1 MTDSSTGGRAA
12 ARIVRAGADSAG
24 QALGALFGAVG
35 QVRGDRAL
43 HRRGATYA
51 ALATMHGDTTSGV
64 PWLDTAGTTPVVVRV
79 SRATGLPSPW
89 PDVHGIAVHVPA
101 EALSRPDGAD
111 LLFASTG
118 DSGLGRFV
126 LAARREAAG
135 GPLTTLLPVRT
146 AAGPMVFRLLAVG
159 RPATSASDLVGA
171 RYQLAYAVGVRP
183 WTVVGEIVVGAREG
197 RQVDRRRHDPVL
209 HTLPGT
215 EQYPVVVGLREPAY
229 RAARRVPAS

>member
-12 ARIVRAGADSAG
+12 TRIMRAGAGSAG

-35 QVRGDRAL
+35 RVRGDRAL
-43 HRRGATYA
+43 HPRGATYA
-51 ALATMHGDTTSGV
+51 ALATMRGDVTSGV
-64 PWLDTAGTTPVVVRV
+64 PWLDTAATTPVVVRV

-101 EALSRPDGAD
+101 EVLSRPDGAD

-126 LAARREAAG
+126 LAPRREAAG

-146 AAGPMVFRLLAVG
+146 AAGPMLFRLRPVG
-159 RPATSASDLVGA
+159 GPATSASDLVGA
-171 RYQLAYAVGVRP
+171 RYQLAYAVSTRP
-183 WTVVGEIVVGAREG
+183 WTAVGEIVVGARQG
-197 RQVDRRRHDPVL
+197 AQVDRRRHDPVL
-209 HTLPGT
+209 HALPGT
-215 EQYPVVVGLREPAY
+215 EQYPAVAALREPAY
-229 RAARRVPAS
+229 RAARHVPAS

>member
-1 MTDSSTGGRAA
+1 MTHSSTGGRAA
-12 ARIVRAGADSAG
+12 ARIVRAGAGSAG
-24 QALGALFGAVG
+24 HALGALFGAVG

-43 HRRGATYA
+43 HPRGATYA
-51 ALATMHGDTTSGV
+51 ALATMRGDTTSGV

-89 PDVHGIAVHVPA
+89 PDVYGIAVHVPG

-118 DSGLGRFV
+118 DSGVGRFV

-159 RPATSASDLVGA
+159 GPATSAGDLLGA
-171 RYQLAYAVGVRP
+171 RYQLAYAVGARP

-197 RQVDRRRHDPVL
+197 MQVDRRRHDPVL

-215 EQYPVVVGLREPAY
+215 EQYPAVAALREPAY

>member
-12 ARIVRAGADSAG
+12 TRIVRAGAGSAG

-35 QVRGDRAL
+35 QIRGDRAL
-43 HRRGATYA
+43 HPRGVTYA
-51 ALATMHGDTTSGV
+51 ALATMRRDAASGV
-64 PWLDTAGTTPVVVRV
+64 PWLDTAGTSPVVVRV

-101 EALSRPDGAD
+101 EVLSRRDGAD

-118 DSGLGRFV
+118 DSGLGRF
-126 LAARREAAG
+126 LLTARREATG

-146 AAGPMVFRLLAVG
+146 AAGPMLFRLQPRG
-159 RPATSASDLVGA
+159 GPASSLVGA
-171 RYQLAYAVGVRP
+171 RYQLAYAVGTRP
-183 WTVVGEIVVGAREG
+183 WTLVGEIVVGQPEG
-197 RQVDRRRHDPVL
+197 NQVDRRRHDPVL

-215 EQYPVVVGLREPAY
+215 EQYPAVAALREPAY